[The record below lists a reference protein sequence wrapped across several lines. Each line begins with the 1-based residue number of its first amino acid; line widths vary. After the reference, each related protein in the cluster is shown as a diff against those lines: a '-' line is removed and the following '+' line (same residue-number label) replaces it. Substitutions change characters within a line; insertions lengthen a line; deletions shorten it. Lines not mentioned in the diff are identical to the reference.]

1 MDKKIK
7 SELLYVPEYLKSATI
22 EKLNVL
28 YILFYVFFFFFFYR
42 SGSPELKI
50 LKLFVTA
57 HEFPANNCTF
67 FSVPLYYMAV
77 FQERLGNI
85 VQKAFGLHLWC
96 FCFCCHFLFHLLCM
110 EKSSLNILVNILF
123 FVLWKKRKVT
133 SRSVRNTF
141 LDELVHL

>member
-1 MDKKIK
+1 MFCVYTV
-7 SELLYVPEYLKSATI
+7 SCL
-22 EKLNVL
+22 
-28 YILFYVFFFFFFYR
+28 FFFFFFFFFNR

-96 FCFCCHFLFHLLCM
+96 FYVFVVIFCFIYFDCM

-133 SRSVRNTF
+133 SRNDVSVRNTF